1 MATISLQ
8 LEQKPYGFIVTDESE
23 NSIKLDNI
31 GTQTP
36 NFGVSP
42 MQSLLMAL
50 AGCSSIDVLLIL
62 EKQKQV
68 VDTFEVNVSGTKQK
82 VNEFSLW
89 DEIKMEIII
98 SGSVDEDKAK
108 RATQLSIDKYCSVAE
123 TLRRAG
129 AKIEYKVTIK

>member
-1 MATISLQ
+1 MATIQ
-8 LEQKPYGFIVTDESE
+8 LELIQKPYGFVVTDEDGLT
-23 NSIKLDNI
+23 IKLDNI

-62 EKQKQV
+62 EKQKQQINSFSV
-68 VDTFEVNVSGTKQK
+68 IVNGTKIK

-89 DEIKMEIII
+89 DEIAIEFIIA
-98 SGSVDEDKAK
+98 GNVDQVKAN
-108 RATQLSIDKYCSVAE
+108 RAVQLSIDKYCSVAE

-129 AKIEYKVTIK
+129 AKIKYTVVIK

>member
-1 MATISLQ
+1 MATIR
-8 LEQKPYGFIVTDESE
+8 LELVQKPYGFLVTDEYGVT
-23 NSIKLDNI
+23 IKLDNI

-62 EKQKQV
+62 EKQKQQINSFNV
-68 VDTFEVNVSGTKQK
+68 IVNGTKVK

-89 DEIKMEIII
+89 DEIVIEFIIT
-98 SGSVDEDKAK
+98 GNVDQVKAN
-108 RATQLSIDKYCSVAE
+108 RAVQLSIDKYCSVAE

-129 AKIEYKVTIK
+129 ATLNYTVSIK

>member
-1 MATISLQ
+1 MATIQ
-8 LEQKPYGFIVTDESE
+8 LELIQKPYGFVVTDEQGLT
-23 NSIKLDNI
+23 IKLDNI

-62 EKQKQV
+62 EKQKQQINSFNV
-68 VDTFEVNVSGTKQK
+68 IVNGTKIK

-89 DEIKMEIII
+89 DDIAIEFII
-98 SGSVDEDKAK
+98 SGNVDQVKAN
-108 RATQLSIDKYCSVAE
+108 RAVQLSIDKYCSVAE

-129 AKIEYKVTIK
+129 SKIKYTVTIK

>member
-8 LEQKPYGFIVTDESE
+8 LAQKPYGFIVTDESG
-23 NSIKLDNI
+23 NSVKLDNI

-62 EKQKQV
+62 EKQKQDV
-68 VDTFEVNVSGTKQK
+68 TEFKVNVSGNKEK

-89 DEIKMEIII
+89 KEIDMELII
-98 SGSVDEDKAK
+98 SGTVDEDKAK
-108 RATQLSIDKYCSVAE
+108 RAAQLSIDKYCSVAE

-129 AKIEYKVTIK
+129 ATITYKVTIQ

>member
-1 MATISLQ
+1 MTTISLH
-8 LEQKPYGFIVTDESE
+8 LEQKPFGFIATDEHG

-36 NFGVSP
+36 NYGVSP
-42 MQSLLMAL
+42 MQSLLMSL

-68 VDTFEVNVSGTKQK
+68 VQSYQVKVTGTKVK

-89 DEIKMEIII
+89 DEINIEFIL
-98 SGSVDEDKAK
+98 SGSIDEDKAK
-108 RATQLSIDKYCSVAE
+108 RAAQLSIDKYCSVAE

-129 AKIEYKVTIK
+129 AKLNYTVSIK

>member
-1 MATISLQ
+1 MATIQ
-8 LEQKPYGFIVTDESE
+8 LELIQKPYGFVVTDEHGLT
-23 NSIKLDNI
+23 IKLDNI

-62 EKQKQV
+62 EKQKQQINS
-68 VDTFEVNVSGTKQK
+68 FNVIVTGTKVK

-89 DEIKMEIII
+89 DDIAIEFII
-98 SGSVDEDKAK
+98 SGNVDQVKAN
-108 RATQLSIDKYCSVAE
+108 RAVQLSIDKYCSVAE

-129 AKIEYKVTIK
+129 SKIKYTVTIK

>member
-1 MATISLQ
+1 MATIQ
-8 LEQKPYGFIVTDESE
+8 LELIQKPYGFVVTDEDGLT
-23 NSIKLDNI
+23 IKLDNI

-62 EKQKQV
+62 EKQKQQINSFSV
-68 VDTFEVNVSGTKQK
+68 IVNGTKIK

-89 DEIKMEIII
+89 DDIAIEFIIA
-98 SGSVDEDKAK
+98 GNVDQVKAN
-108 RATQLSIDKYCSVAE
+108 RAVQLSIDKYCSVAE

-129 AKIEYKVTIK
+129 AKIKYTVVIK

>member
-1 MATISLQ
+1 MATIR
-8 LEQKPYGFIVTDESE
+8 LELVQKPYGFLVTDEYGVT
-23 NSIKLDNI
+23 IKLDNI

-42 MQSLLMAL
+42 MQTLLMSL

-62 EKQKQV
+62 EKQKQQINSFNV
-68 VDTFEVNVSGTKQK
+68 IVNGTKVK

-89 DEIKMEIII
+89 DEIVIEFIIT
-98 SGSVDEDKAK
+98 GNVDQVKAN
-108 RATQLSIDKYCSVAE
+108 RAVQLSIDKYCSVAE

-129 AKIEYKVTIK
+129 ATLNYTVSIK

>member
-1 MATISLQ
+1 MATIQ
-8 LEQKPYGFIVTDESE
+8 LELVQKPYGFIVTDEHGS
-23 NSIKLDNI
+23 SIKLDNI

-36 NFGVSP
+36 NYGVSP

-62 EKQKQV
+62 EKQRQQI
-68 VDTFEVNVSGTKQK
+68 DTYKVNISGTKVK

-89 DEIKMEIII
+89 DNIELEFVL
-98 SGSVDEDKAK
+98 SGNIDADKAK
-108 RATQLSIDKYCSVAE
+108 RAIQLSIDKYCSVAE

-129 AKIEYKVTIK
+129 AKLSYRVSVK

>member
-1 MATISLQ
+1 MATIR
-8 LEQKPYGFIVTDESE
+8 LELVQKPYGFLVTDEYGVT
-23 NSIKLDNI
+23 IKLDNI

-42 MQSLLMAL
+42 MQTLLMSL

-62 EKQKQV
+62 EKQKQQINSFSV
-68 VDTFEVNVSGTKQK
+68 IVNGTKIK

-89 DEIKMEIII
+89 DEIAIEFIIA
-98 SGSVDEDKAK
+98 GNVDQVKAN
-108 RATQLSIDKYCSVAE
+108 RAVQLSIDKYCSVAE

-129 AKIEYKVTIK
+129 AKIKYTVVIK